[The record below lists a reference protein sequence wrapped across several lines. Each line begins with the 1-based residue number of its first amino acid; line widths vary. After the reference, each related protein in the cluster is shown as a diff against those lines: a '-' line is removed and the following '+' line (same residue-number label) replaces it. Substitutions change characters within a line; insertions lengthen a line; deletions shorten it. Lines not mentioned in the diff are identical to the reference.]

1 MDIKEELKIP
11 ILCYDPIFKS
21 IFMKHPHILSK
32 FIYDITGDKLDNI
45 TLVSNELPIIRNKE
59 KFKRCDFIIK
69 DNNKIY
75 NIELNSSYSKTL
87 LIKNTSYIF
96 NLFSAN
102 TSIGEKYNKDLEVI
116 QININNFSRFNRPVL
131 DYQIM
136 NSNYYSIY
144 LDSLKIYDL
153 DIVKCNNLYYNDR
166 VRKRN
171 YLKWGALFSCT
182 TIEDMIPILDNILTK
197 KESDRMVED
206 LYNLEAP
213 GKVISE
219 AEALRLDDMF
229 RRSLREEGLEEGIE
243 KGIEKGTRIGIEE
256 GKKQKTIDM
265 IKSMLKKSM
274 SYSDINDITGSS
286 IEEIKEIE
294 KSIKL

>member
-1 MDIKEELKIP
+1 MNLKEDIKIP
-11 ILCYDPIFKS
+11 ILCYDPVFKS
-21 IFMKHPHILSK
+21 IFMKHPKILSK
-32 FIYDITGDKLDNI
+32 FIYDITGNSLDNI
-45 TLVSNELPIIRNKE
+45 NLVSNELPITRQGE
-59 KFKRCDFIIK
+59 KFKRCDFIVK

-96 NLFSAN
+96 SLFSTNA
-102 TSIGEKYNKDLEVI
+102 SIGEKYNKDLEVI

-136 NSNYYSIY
+136 NSNYYCVY

-153 DIVKCNNLYYNDR
+153 DIVKCNKLYYNGR

-182 TIEDMIPILDNILTK
+182 TIEDMKPILDKILTK
-197 KESDRMVED
+197 KESERMIED

-219 AEALRLDDMF
+219 AEAMRLDDMF
-229 RRSLREEGLEEGIE
+229 RRSLKEEGIEEGIE
-243 KGIEKGTRIGIEE
+243 KG
-256 GKKQKTIDM
+256 KKQNTIDM
-265 IKSMLKKSM
+265 IKSMILNHTEYNFISKVSGKSI
-274 SYSDINDITGSS
+274 SY
-286 IEEIKEIE
+286 IKEIE
-294 KSIKL
+294 NSMKKK